1 MGSKHLN
8 IEDKWGPSDITVLFR
23 PIVRVR
29 GARDIPLAVPGF
41 VILTWTFVGTEWEGG
56 TLGLRRNG
64 GGRRST

>member
-29 GARDIPLAVPGF
+29 GARGIPLANPG
-41 VILTWTFVGTEWEGG
+41 
-56 TLGLRRNG
+56 
-64 GGRRST
+64 